1 MKKWLKVSVMLILC
15 TSLLGGCSKKES
27 EKKTEVYVFIAAS
40 LSNAMEEIA
49 KEYKEVNP
57 NVTIVFNADS
67 SGTLKTQIEEG
78 AECDMFFSAAM
89 KQMESLE
96 ADGYIEAKSI
106 VRLLENKIVLIK
118 SKSAETLVTGF
129 ENITLAHNIALA
141 GEDVPVGGYAR
152 EILDNMGILEDV
164 MDMEINECANV
175 SAVLAAVS
183 EASNEIGITYATD
196 AFAQLDTVEIIAQA
210 PQEYLETP
218 VIYPVGLVKNPNA
231 KEEQKEAA
239 QEFLEYLQTEVST
252 EIFEKYLF
260 SNYQE

>member
-1 MKKWLKVSVMLILC
+1 
-15 TSLLGGCSKKES
+15 
-27 EKKTEVYVFIAAS
+27 
-40 LSNAMEEIA
+40 
-49 KEYKEVNP
+49 
-57 NVTIVFNADS
+57 
-67 SGTLKTQIEEG
+67 
-78 AECDMFFSAAM
+78 
-89 KQMESLE
+89 
-96 ADGYIEAKSI
+96 
-106 VRLLENKIVLIK
+106 
-118 SKSAETLVTGF
+118 
-129 ENITLAHNIALA
+129 LAHNIALA

-239 QEFLEYLQTEVST
+239 QEFLEYLQTEAST
-252 EIFEKYLF
+252 EIFETYLF